1 MCGGAPKTPKA
12 PDPIPPPPPLPAAT
26 PPPPPPKPPAPA
38 PPVQQQMTAPADV
51 QPGVVSKRKKSTRT
65 NSASNRQMLS
75 SPGVNVGGSS
85 PSNGVNI

>member
-1 MCGGAPKTPKA
+1 MCGGAPAPRA
-12 PDPIPPPPPLPAAT
+12 PDPVPAPPPLPAAT

-38 PPVQQQMTAPADV
+38 PPVQQQMNAPADV

-75 SPGVNVGGSS
+75 SPGVNTGGSS